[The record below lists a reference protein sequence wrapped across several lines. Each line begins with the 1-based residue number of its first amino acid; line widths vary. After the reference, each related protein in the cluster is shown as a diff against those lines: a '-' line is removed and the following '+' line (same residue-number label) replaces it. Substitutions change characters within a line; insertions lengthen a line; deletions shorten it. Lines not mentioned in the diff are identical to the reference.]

1 MHQNLP
7 LCYLYLLQL
16 FAIRFSLRAYAT
28 AVSHGAPYSNASDLI
43 LSQTLESPFPYD
55 FPDERD
61 PENLFPMPECNGL
74 VLEEA
79 TVDFLQ
85 HAMGTGQLT
94 STNLALCYMQR
105 IYQTNSY
112 TK

>member
-1 MHQNLP
+1 MYRNLP
-7 LCYLYLLQL
+7 LFYPYLLQL
-16 FAIRFSLRAYAT
+16 FAIHFSLSAHAT
-28 AVSHGAPYSNASDLI
+28 AVSHGAKYSNASDLVF
-43 LSQTLESPFPYD
+43 SQTLESPFPYE

-74 VLEEA
+74 VQEEA

-85 HAMGTGQLT
+85 HAIETGQLT
-94 STNLALCYMQR
+94 STDLALCYLQR
-105 IYQTNSY
+105 IYRTNSY